1 MSITLHQCLVNHAC
15 FPAPM
20 PLWKSALV
28 QAIDG
33 IKFPPKKSGKTRTR
47 LESAVFFC
55 FLVGL
60 GACCGLDS
68 VSGIPLWKGLENLF
82 GKGPK
87 PLGRTTSPIQAL
99 VYFSMGF
106 SQVPHVRMTRPWITT
121 PAMDAVGATFL
132 ACLQS
137 EAVINWPGPV
147 GTLGISTG
155 KRTAVCW
162 LPDFLAEFMEHEPWK
177 QMKNHWKADMA
188 MEHQPFL
195 VGNRSTVDGSEILHQ
210 LRLAVFA
217 GFLYIPG
224 GAGFL
229 PSTEL

>member
-1 MSITLHQCLVNHAC
+1 MHVSLHQCRCEKAPLFRRSMASN
-15 FPAPM
+15 FPQKSSKGWKFAPKI
-20 PLWKSALV
+20 WKSC
-28 QAIDG
+28 
-33 IKFPPKKSGKTRTR
+33 
-47 LESAVFFC
+47 FFC

-106 SQVPHVRMTRPWITT
+106 SQVLHVRMTRPWITT

-147 GTLGISTG
+147 GTLGISIG
-155 KRTAVCW
+155 KNDRFFADCLNFWQTYGTWTV
-162 LPDFLAEFMEHEPWK
+162 
-177 QMKNHWKADMA
+177 KAD
-188 MEHQPFL
+188 EKP
-195 VGNRSTVDGSEILHQ
+195 
-210 LRLAVFA
+210 
-217 GFLYIPG
+217 
-224 GAGFL
+224 
-229 PSTEL
+229 

>member
-1 MSITLHQCLVNHAC
+1 MHVSLHQCRCEKAPLFRRSMASNFPQKNLEKPGHALNQLFFFVFWLVWG
-15 FPAPM
+15 PVVVWIPY
-20 PLWKSALV
+20 PGSPYEKDWK
-28 QAIDG
+28 
-33 IKFPPKKSGKTRTR
+33 T
-47 LESAVFFC
+47 C
-55 FLVGL
+55 L
-60 GACCGLDS
+60 GR
-68 VSGIPLWKGLENLF
+68 
-82 GKGPK
+82 PK

-210 LRLAVFA
+210 LRLAVYPTICWVFVHSRWCR
-217 GFLYIPG
+217 I
-224 GAGFL
+224 
-229 PSTEL
+229 SSINRIVNW